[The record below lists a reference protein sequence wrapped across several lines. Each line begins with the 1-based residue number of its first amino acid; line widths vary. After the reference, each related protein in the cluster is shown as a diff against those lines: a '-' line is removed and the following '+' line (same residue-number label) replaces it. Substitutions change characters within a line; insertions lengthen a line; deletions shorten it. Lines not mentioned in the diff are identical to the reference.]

1 MILTMVSVA
10 VIIIS
15 RINKKIMIILNI
27 MLIDDNVDNKD
38 NNDSITV
45 IDDH

>member
-38 NNDSITV
+38 SNDSITV